1 VGARD
6 LYEISSPEMKHMM
19 DAMMSAPGVV
29 GARQAGAGFG
39 GCMVA
44 VVKESREEEFRKH
57 VLKRYKELSSIEA
70 DVYPVE
76 ASAGA
81 GEIKF

>member
-1 VGARD
+1 MEAMI
-6 LYEISSPEMKHMM
+6 EAMSSG
-19 DAMMSAPGVV
+19 PGIV

-44 VVKESREEEFRKH
+44 LVRSEQVVDFAEH
-57 VLKRYKELSSIEA
+57 VPQVYPARAGIQPR
-70 DVYPVE
+70 VYPVE

-81 GEIKF
+81 NLLPFGDAI